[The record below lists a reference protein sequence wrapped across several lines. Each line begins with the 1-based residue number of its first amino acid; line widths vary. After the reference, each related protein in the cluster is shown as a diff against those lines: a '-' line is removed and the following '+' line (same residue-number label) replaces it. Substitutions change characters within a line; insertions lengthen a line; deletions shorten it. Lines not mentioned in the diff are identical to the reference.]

1 MKNYL
6 SKTLNSNKVGYIFI
20 SPWILGFLIFTA
32 YPIIYS
38 LYLSFFEVTITA
50 TGIETYFVQFENF
63 RRVIT
68 EDVEFLR
75 QLGSFFI
82 EAIISVPLI
91 VVLALIMALLLN
103 QPIKA
108 RGFFR
113 TIFFLPVI
121 ISSGPVIN
129 KLMDMG
135 VTSIPS
141 LAEYQ
146 FYQILAMNSGF
157 FLIDL
162 LLYILNNAI
171 LLLWLSGVQILIFIA
186 ALQKVDKQVY
196 EAARIDGASTWEI
209 FWKVTLPSLFPMI
222 LVNIIYTTVT
232 YSVSALNPITDHIG
246 SHMFRLETGF
256 GYASAI
262 SWIYFV
268 VVTVVLLILA
278 GIFVAF
284 EKKSLK

>member
-20 SPWILGFLIFTA
+20 SPWVLGFLIFTA

-50 TGIETYFVQFENF
+50 TGIETYFVQFDNF

-82 EAIISVPLI
+82 ETMISVPLI

-108 RGFFR
+108 RGVFR

-157 FLIDL
+157 FLVDL

-232 YSVSALNPITDHIG
+232 YSVSALNPITDHIS

-278 GIFVAF
+278 GVFVAF